1 MKKQIV
7 ALGLLAS
14 TMVLTAYAPATQVKS
29 LAQTQ
34 KNLTANQV
42 RSQLLHWY
50 NTMPNTSGIGLKK
63 VLGRNVSTWAR
74 KLGMV
79 GVSSNKPITANAL
92 SQWLWMWEE
101 KARGLRWRD
110 SIIVGLIQKA
120 GNTGAGTYS
129 KFVTKLVPMFPSDK
143 AFTLLQEF
151 HVWDHTSI
159 VNAQSTI
166 TQADVTAIQQNL
178 QDADHGYIRLS
189 PLSVQL
195 REPIISY
202 LFSNEIGYMHGTGKS
217 PLPAPKSQWLPALR
231 TFDTI
236 TVSYH
241 RKQGQFRVAI
251 PPTESTF
258 SITKQVTYVH
268 GGEKIT
274 FVDSTAPETNIMAS
288 PSYVFNYHHG
298 RLLVYSPQLQGS
310 WSRVIN
316 QVLSNGN

>member
-34 KNLTANQV
+34 KTLTAIQV
-42 RSQLLHWY
+42 QSQLLHWY
-50 NTMPNTSGIGLKK
+50 NTMSNTSGTGLEKI
-63 VLGRNVSTWAR
+63 LGRNVSTWAR
-74 KLGMV
+74 KLGME
-79 GVSSNKPITANAL
+79 GVPSNKPITAATL
-92 SQWLWMWEE
+92 SRWLWAWEE
-101 KARGLRWRD
+101 KARGLKWRGPV
-110 SIIVGLIQKA
+110 IVGIIQK
-120 GNTGAGTYS
+120 TTTYGAVPYS
-129 KFVTKLVPMFPSDK
+129 KLVTKLVPMFPSGK
-143 AFTLLQEF
+143 AFTLFQEF

-159 VNAQSTI
+159 INAQSII

-178 QDADHGYIRLS
+178 QDADRGYIRLS

-217 PLPAPKSQWLPALR
+217 PLPAPKSQWFPALR
-231 TFDTI
+231 TFDAI
-236 TVSYH
+236 TVFYH
-241 RKQGQFRVAI
+241 RQQGQFRVAI

-288 PSYVFNYHHG
+288 PSYVFSYHHG

-316 QVLSNGN
+316 QVLSNGY